1 VTSSRSFFPELEVVE
16 PPDRHPR
23 IVGMFAATYASA
35 AEGAATKLRLM
46 KGWLDALIAEHQH
59 EEM

>member
-1 VTSSRSFFPELEVVE
+1 VE